1 MALWLRHTDG
11 VTTVSTRVIE
21 LGLVETPNVT
31 RKIGT
36 TLRGNT
42 FDHRLSRRRKWTL
55 TISADQ
61 TYGSGSSLRAFL
73 EAFFT
78 GGARYIAID
87 ASVTEPATGWIGVAI
102 EGGDLP
108 VSYIEECLLL
118 PEFTFV
124 LIEKE
129 AA

>member
-11 VTTVSTRVIE
+11 VTTVSARVVELSLVPTR
-21 LGLVETPNVT
+21 NVT
-31 RKIGT
+31 RKIGA

-42 FDHRLSRRRKWTL
+42 FDHRLSQRRKWTL

-61 TYGSGSSLRAFL
+61 TYGSGSSLRSFL

-87 ASVTEPATGWIGVAI
+87 ASMTEPVSGWIGVAM

-108 VSYIEECLLL
+108 VTFIEECFLL
-118 PEFTFV
+118 PEFSFV